1 MNIFSIGNYNR
12 GSVVNN
18 TISLDN
24 RSSKY
29 GVEILQS
36 RIKSLNFE
44 DVKNEANNGNNT
56 MWLDNRSNTY
66 SAQALQSVT
75 KTLNFEEDEQNEAN
89 NGNKKSLNVNFKL
102 VNYFKSTLI

>member
-1 MNIFSIGNYNR
+1 MHFSTGNYNR

-24 RSSKY
+24 RSSAY
-29 GVEILQS
+29 SVEILQS
-36 RIKSLNFE
+36 VTKRLNFE
-44 DVKNEANNGNNT
+44 DVQNEANNGNNI
-56 MWLDNRSNTY
+56 MWLDNRSSTY
-66 SAQALQSVT
+66 NVEILQSVT